1 MGAAFT
7 LGAGFN
13 AGFAETFAGAAGR
26 SFAAG
31 FAAAVFVRAGFAA
44 VLAARFAGFA
54 GLALRVARADD
65 EGRALAAPTVG
76 NGGKDFRSVGN
87 HAFLLIRTQH

>member
-65 EGRALAAPTVG
+65 EGRALAAGP
-76 NGGKDFRSVGN
+76 
-87 HAFLLIRTQH
+87 LLLVFVFPRGAG

>member
-1 MGAAFT
+1 
-7 LGAGFN
+7 LG

-31 FAAAVFVRAGFAA
+31 FAAAAFDRAGFAA
-44 VLAARFAGFA
+44 ALAAGFAGFA

-65 EGRALAAPTVG
+65 EDRALAAGPLLLV
-76 NGGKDFRSVGN
+76 F
-87 HAFLLIRTQH
+87 AFPRAAG